1 MFIYNI
7 TTKVDHAILNEWLQ
21 WQKEIHIPDIMATGF
36 FTEHRF
42 YKLLEH
48 DDHEGEIFV
57 TQFLAASKED
67 YDIYTQQHAPQ
78 LQQKALIRWNDKIAS
93 FRNLLQNV
101 Q

>member
-7 TTKVDHAILNEWLQ
+7 TTKVDHAILNDWLQ
-21 WQKEIHIPDIMATGF
+21 WQREIHIPGVMATGS

-48 DDHEGEIFV
+48 DDDEGSAFV
-57 TQFLAASKED
+57 TQFMAATQAD
-67 YDIYTQQHAPQ
+67 YDQYLLQFAPQ
-78 LQQKALIRWNDKIAS
+78 LRKETLEKWGDQVVS
-93 FRNLLQNV
+93 FRTLLQNV

>member
-7 TTKVDHAILNEWLQ
+7 TTKVDHTILTGWLQ
-21 WQKEIHIPDIMATGF
+21 WQKDIHIPEVMATGF

-48 DDHEGEIFV
+48 DDNEGAIFV
-57 TQFLAASKED
+57 TQFIAASKED
-67 YDIYTQQHAPQ
+67 YNAYLLQYAHQ
-78 LQQKALIRWNDKIAS
+78 LRQSAIERWHDKAVS
-93 FRNLLQNV
+93 FRTLLQNV